1 MSHGPSLGTTGVLAA
16 ALKTTVPVLL
26 GYTTLGAAFGLLLV
40 NSGLPW
46 WMAPYMSVVQFAGAS
61 QFMAIGLLAAG
72 RGILELAFLAFA
84 INARHAVYG
93 LSMLGRF
100 ERCRRWR
107 PYLIFGLTD
116 ETYGLLATI
125 EPPEGLGDAGRE
137 AFYAAVTMLDQS
149 YWVAGTIA
157 GTMLGLLAKTMGGID
172 TAGLDFALTALFIVL
187 LIEQTRTVRQIEP
200 YLVAACAFALALLAL
215 GPDKVLIVSI
225 LLSIAALAA
234 LKRRLA

>member
-1 MSHGPSLGTTGVLAA
+1 MSHAPLRRNWRVIAA
-16 ALKTTVPVLL
+16 ALKATVPVLL

-46 WMAPYMSVVQFAGAS
+46 WLAPYMSIVLFAGAS

-72 RGILELAFLAFA
+72 RGILELAILAFA

-100 ERCRRWR
+100 EKCRRWK

-125 EPPEGLGDAGRE
+125 EPPTGSDDADRE
-137 AFYAAVTMLDQS
+137 AFYAAVTALDQG
-149 YWVAGTIA
+149 YWLAGTLA
-157 GTMLGLLAKTMGGID
+157 GTVLGLLAKTMGGLD
-172 TAGLDFALTALFIVL
+172 TAGLDFALTALFVVL
-187 LIEQTRTVRQIEP
+187 LVEQVRAIRRLEP
-200 YLVAACAFALALLAL
+200 YLVAAAATVAAFLVF
-215 GPDKVLIVSI
+215 GPDKLLVAAIV
-225 LLSIAALAA
+225 LSIAGLAA
-234 LKRRLA
+234 LRRRLA